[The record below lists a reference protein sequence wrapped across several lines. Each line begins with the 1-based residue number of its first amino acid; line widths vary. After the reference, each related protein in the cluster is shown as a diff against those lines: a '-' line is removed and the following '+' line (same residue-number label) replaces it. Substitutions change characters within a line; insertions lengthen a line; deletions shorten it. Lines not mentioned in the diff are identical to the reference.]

1 MLNKIRN
8 LANTEV
14 KKRLLSNFFSLS
26 ILQGANYIL
35 PFLTLPYL
43 TRILGVEYFGLLAF
57 SSATIAYFQII
68 TDYGFNLTAT
78 KEISIYRDN
87 KNKVIEIFSAVMTI
101 KVILMFLSFVL
112 MSILILSFRKFSQN
126 LEVFY
131 LTFGVIIGQVL
142 FPIWFF
148 QGLEK
153 MKYIMFLN
161 ILAKS
166 IFTIFVFV
174 FVRKVSDYYIV
185 PLLTSLGYIV
195 VGIIS
200 LVVIKKKFNVNF
212 EFQSINTIKYHLKEG
227 WHIFISNILT
237 SFYTVSAT
245 FILGLF
251 SNNQVVGYYSLA
263 DKIVRVVS
271 NIFSPI
277 NGAIFP
283 FISKVVKT
291 SKVKAKVLINK
302 VLIYSTTIMILT
314 STLIFIFA
322 KNIILFI
329 SSTEFEQSIIILQ
342 ILAFL
347 PVVLN
352 IAIIISTNYLV
363 NFGFQSKLAKIYLF
377 TALISIILSFTLVP
391 VFYEIGSA
399 ITSLVVELFATFCMV
414 LVIKK
419 NIVNAD

>member
-1 MLNKIRN
+1 MLKIIRN
-8 LANTEV
+8 LTNTEV
-14 KKRLLSNFFSLS
+14 KTRLLSNFFSLS
-26 ILQGANYIL
+26 ILQVANYIL

-101 KVILMFLSFVL
+101 KVILMFLSFVV
-112 MSILILSFRKFSQN
+112 MSILILSFKKFSQN

-142 FPIWFF
+142 FPVWFF

-200 LVVIKKKFNVNF
+200 LIVIKKKFNVNF

-263 DKIVRVVS
+263 DKIVRIVS
-271 NIFSPI
+271 NMFSPI

-302 VLIYSTTIMILT
+302 VLIYSTTIMFLI

-329 SSTEFEQSIIILQ
+329 STTEFEQSIIILR

-363 NFGFQSKLAKIYLF
+363 NFGFQSKLAKIYFF

-414 LVIKK
+414 LVIKR
-419 NIVNAD
+419 NIVNAE